1 MSRHKV
7 EWKFVPITVY
17 YTNNPIL
24 INNVLTKHNKIT
36 QLTAKVKMILIKS
49 ILIINKA
56 NLCVKINNLQ

>member
-36 QLTAKVKMILIKS
+36 QLTAKVKMILIK
-49 ILIINKA
+49 NYV
-56 NLCVKINNLQ
+56 NQ